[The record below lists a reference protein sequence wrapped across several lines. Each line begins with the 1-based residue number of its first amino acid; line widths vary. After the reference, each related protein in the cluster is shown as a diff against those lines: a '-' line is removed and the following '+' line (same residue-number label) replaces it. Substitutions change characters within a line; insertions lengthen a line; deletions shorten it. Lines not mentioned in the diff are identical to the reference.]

1 MDRENSFGVK
11 SIFMKKILSLS
22 GILLVV
28 AQAAFP
34 QINLKDYSI
43 SSYNKPKG
51 DTSPA
56 LVTATR
62 QNNSYI
68 EDIGTHPPLSP
79 EELTSPR
86 PYYYY
91 YNTTYDSSEAYFFAE
106 HIDHHNASQYE
117 FRVKENHSTIVLPW
131 TNITHFV
138 TGDQAPKGGGK
149 EMALLGGYKAGF
161 GNYLGVDIR
170 RKNSD
175 SILAYTYVFWRKTQP
190 VLLNIYTSNELNEFL
205 RRLSI
210 SQLQKSSLAPDE
222 RKKWKQRYPPDE
234 IDSASS
240 LPKKLILP
248 NDDDN
253 LVFYLKGGP
262 NQRRQLE
269 YQLIKDGSAY
279 MKWQQNDFDG
289 HFIWLKNLPPGE
301 YRLDMRYS
309 IQPQH
314 VTSYPFRI
322 KPAWHQTAAFKL
334 VAGSLIAAFF
344 GFIILLL
351 RARRQKRLL
360 LAEQQKK
367 GKLETEIKAIRSQLN
382 PHFVFNALNS
392 IQGLINKAEIDR
404 ANNYLADFANLMRD
418 VLNGN
423 NNENNELYREIQT
436 LESYLKLEQLRF
448 HFVYKI
454 DTGKITNLSE
464 IQVPALLL
472 QPLVENAVKHGIS
485 ALQDKGRIEI
495 VFSQSNNDMLVRIAD
510 NGRGFDI
517 HHAAQGYGLKLT
529 RQRIALINEMS
540 KMHSIVMDI
549 ETGTGTTV
557 NLTFKNWLG

>member
-1 MDRENSFGVK
+1 MN
-11 SIFMKKILSLS
+11 KILLLAAIAL
-22 GILLVV
+22 ILTP
-28 AQAAFP
+28 AAFA
-34 QINLKDYSI
+34 QINLKDYSV
-43 SSYNKPKG
+43 SSYTKPKG
-51 DTSPA
+51 DTTPS

-62 QNNSYI
+62 KNNSYV
-68 EDIGTHPPLSP
+68 EDMGTPFPLPPEDLISA
-79 EELTSPR
+79 R

-91 YNTTYDSSEAYFFAE
+91 YNTTYDSSEAYFFVE

-117 FRVKENHSTIVLPW
+117 FRVRQNHSTTILPW

-138 TGDQAPKGGGK
+138 TGDQVPKSDSKEK
-149 EMALLGGYKAGF
+149 EMALLGGYKTGF

-175 SILAYTYVFWRKTQP
+175 SVLSYAYVFWRKTQP

-210 SQLQKSSLAPDE
+210 SQLQKSSLTRDE

-234 IDSASS
+234 IDSASA

-248 NDDDN
+248 NNDN
-253 LVFYLKGGP
+253 NLIFYLKGGP
-262 NQRRQLE
+262 NQRRVLE
-269 YQLIKDGSAY
+269 YQLIKDGSPY
-279 MKWQQNDFDG
+279 TEWQKNEFDG

-301 YRLDMRYS
+301 YRLEMRYL

-314 VTSYPFRI
+314 LTSYPFRI
-322 KPAWHQTAAFKL
+322 KPAWHQTTAFKL
-334 VAGSLIAAFF
+334 VAGALIAAFF
-344 GFIILLL
+344 GFIILLW
-351 RARRQKRLL
+351 RGRRQKQLL

-367 GKLETEIKAIRSQLN
+367 GKLETEIKALHAQLN

-392 IQGLINKAEIDR
+392 IQGLINKGEIDK

-436 LESYLKLEQLRF
+436 LESYMKLEQLRF
-448 HFVYKI
+448 QFVYKI

-464 IQVPALLL
+464 IQIPSLLL

-495 VFSQSNNDMLVRIAD
+495 VFSQSNNDMQVRITD
-510 NGRGFDI
+510 NGKGFDI
-517 HHAAQGYGLKLT
+517 HHASQGYGLKLT
-529 RQRIALINEMS
+529 RQRIALINEILKS
-540 KMHSIVMDI
+540 PSIVMDI
-549 ETGTGTTV
+549 DSGAGTTV
-557 NLTFKNWLG
+557 ILTFKNWLG